1 MDAPRVTCRLRLTN
15 RILAGLF
22 AAFAF
27 WAVLFPLTNTDIW
40 WHLAAGR
47 HMVEQ
52 GGFIHEDPF
61 SYAPEGAE
69 WTDVHWLFQLS
80 AYLVHSAAGVGG
92 LVLAKALLFTGA
104 CLLVLLVAWREETV
118 PVAVALL
125 AAAAYFT
132 RYLVLVR
139 PIVFSLIFLAAFLL
153 VLERFRR
160 GGRARLLWILPGL
173 QVLWANTQG
182 LFILGPLT
190 VLCYLAG
197 DAAALF
203 LRRSG
208 SRSVGFES
216 PLDASRLRTLLYFL
230 LGTCAACLVTPYG
243 PRGLAL
249 PFVLFSRLFS
259 KVGTALP
266 DVYSLGVAE
275 NVPSWMILQES
286 PERLAHVVWFGLIA
300 LGSFVA
306 ARRRLCLPRLLLS
319 GAFLYLALIAKRNV
333 VLFLLVIVPVT
344 VANLNAA
351 LDELRPRVAAAA
363 AGRWSCALARF
374 PLAAS
379 AAALLLMG
387 ILCVGLVRSSARDP
401 STPRRPDNFVDPTG
415 PRRPDNFVDPTGLGL
430 APFRYPVRA
439 AGILEREDFEGNVF
453 NSVRYGGYLIWRLHP
468 RKKVFIDGR
477 LVIRSREAFR
487 DYLRLLDEPERFYAL
502 EERYGITRAVLPT
515 AGFRRHL
522 GLVRTLYRDRR
533 WRLVYAD
540 GACALFELDSSAEA
554 IDLSSPSRVAAIVA
568 GLEER
573 FGDNEHVLAAARE
586 NLAVLLL
593 HLGILGRAEE
603 VLEGTESAGS
613 RRYLARCYYMQG
625 RPDEAREL
633 AASLLEENPR
643 DTNNLNLLGQL
654 HLDRGEPVRALEF
667 FRRAIRIDPY
677 NRYAEEAV
685 RRLEAEERAD
695 GR

>member
-1 MDAPRVTCRLRLTN
+1 MN
-15 RILAGLF
+15 RALAVLL

-52 GGFIHEDPF
+52 GGFIYEDPF

-69 WTDVHWLFQLS
+69 WVNVHWLFQLS

-92 LVLAKALLFTGA
+92 LVLAKAFLFTGA
-104 CLLVLLVAWREETV
+104 CLVVLLVAWREETV

-125 AAAAYFT
+125 SAAAYFA

-139 PIVFSLIFLAAFLL
+139 PVVFSLLFLAAFLL

-160 GGRARLLWILPGL
+160 EGRARLLWILPGL
-173 QVLWANTQG
+173 QVLWVNTQG

-197 DAAALF
+197 DAAALLLKRLGP
-203 LRRSG
+203 LRIGFQSPLEG
-208 SRSVGFES
+208 SR
-216 PLDASRLRTLLYFL
+216 LKTLLYFL

-259 KVGTALP
+259 QAWTALP
-266 DVYSLGVAE
+266 DVYSLNVAE
-275 NVPSWMILQES
+275 NVPSWMILEES
-286 PERLAHVVWFGLIA
+286 PERLAHVFWFGLTA
-300 LGSFVA
+300 LGSFIVT
-306 ARRRLCLPRLLLS
+306 RKRLCLPRLLLS

-333 VLFLLVIVPVT
+333 VLFLLVIVPVI
-344 VANLNAA
+344 VANLSAA
-351 LDELRPRVAAAA
+351 FDELRPRLAAAVE
-363 AGRWSCALARF
+363 GVRWSRTLARS

-379 AAALLLMG
+379 AAALLLMA
-387 ILCVGLVRSSARDP
+387 ILGAGLARSSARDP
-401 STPRRPDNFVDPTG
+401 ST
-415 PRRPDNFVDPTGLGL
+415 LGL
-430 APFRYPVRA
+430 APFRYPVEA
-439 AGILEREDFEGNVF
+439 AGILERQDFEGNVF

-487 DYLRLLDEPERFYAL
+487 DYLRLFDEPELFYAL
-502 EERYGITRAVLPT
+502 QERYGITRAILPT
-515 AGFRRHL
+515 SGFGPHL
-522 GLVRTLYRDRR
+522 GLARTLYRDRR

-540 GACALFELDSSAEA
+540 GACALFSLDSSTESET
-554 IDLSSPSRVAAIVA
+554 IDLSSPGRVAAIVA
-568 GLEER
+568 DLEER
-573 FGDNEHVLAAARE
+573 FGHSEHVLSAARE
-586 NLAVLLL
+586 NLAVLLM

-603 VLEGTESAGS
+603 VLKGTKSAAS

-625 RPDEAREL
+625 RADEALEL
-633 AASLLEENPR
+633 AASLLEENPW
-643 DTNNLNLLGQL
+643 DTNSLNLLGQL
-654 HLDRGEPVRALEF
+654 HLDRGEPVRALEL

-685 RRLEAEERAD
+685 RRLETGERVDD
-695 GR
+695 G